1 MERQFINPPDLA
13 TSPGNI
19 YNHVVKVGNTAY
31 ISGQVS
37 RDLDG
42 KTAYV
47 GDVEG
52 QVRQVWANPRESG

>member
-1 MERQFINPPDLA
+1 MTMR
-13 TSPGNI
+13 T
-19 YNHVVKVGNTAY
+19 VV
-31 ISGQVS
+31 SGQVS

-52 QVRQVWANPRESG
+52 QLRQVWANLKKPLVSWYPKTRQLAKRESGS